1 MKKIIAIVLAL
12 VLSLSLVACGGSS
25 EPAKTAENA
34 AIAAYVEANKADLIA
49 EMEESFATSS
59 GLTCTSDIKVEGMG
73 FIITMNINEMDNV
86 DDATKQLLQETF
98 DSMQGSFDLL
108 IESMQ
113 SEVPGIEYFQVV
125 INEVDGDHL
134 VTITAG
140 DK

>member
-73 FIITMNINEMDNV
+73 FVITMNINEMDNV
-86 DDATKQLLQETF
+86 DAATKDLLQETF